1 MGGYCIYPSYS
12 VLGHSQTACLRHRI
26 TRAPKGSAAFDVISE
41 QQYHGIVLDRMVK
54 SKNNI
59 SSGLLHYEDSGTPAK
74 LTFGPKDL
82 SVRALPPN
90 CSPPGHSE
98 GCTQRALK
106 ALFPESFR
114 LCISEVQPGIC
125 FCLPCLLHSSVQSA
139 HRTTEPVA
147 VDFERCEIKKGRE
160 RTFTMLATGNVQDQ
174 NVNPKAQD
182 HVTFRTC
189 INPRAVKAAEKVG
202 GAAAQYAGLHR
213 HLSPQRPLPC
223 KATCHL

>member
-1 MGGYCIYPSYS
+1 
-12 VLGHSQTACLRHRI
+12 
-26 TRAPKGSAAFDVISE
+26 
-41 QQYHGIVLDRMVK
+41 MVK

-59 SSGLLHYEDSGTPAK
+59 SSGLLHYEDSGAPAK

-90 CSPPGHSE
+90 CFPPGRSE
-98 GCTQRALK
+98 GCAQVALK
-106 ALFPESFR
+106 ALFPEEPCLS
-114 LCISEVQPGIC
+114 IPKVQAGIR
-125 FCLPCLLHSSVQSA
+125 FCLPSLLHSSVRSA

-147 VDFERCEIKKGRE
+147 VDFERCEIKKGKE

-174 NVNPKAQD
+174 SMNPKAQD

-202 GAAAQYAGLHR
+202 GAAAQYAGLHG

-223 KATCHL
+223 RATCHL